1 MTPAPDCPSTVLV
14 VDDDVDIREAITEV
28 LEDNGYRAI
37 GAANGREAF
46 DRLKAEPEKPCA
58 ILLDIM
64 MPVMDGWQFRAEQ
77 QQDPELST
85 IPVVVVTAH
94 ADISEAV
101 SRMDPAAAM
110 KKPIQLTELLALIAK
125 LCP

>member
-1 MTPAPDCPSTVLV
+1 MTPAPGCPSTVLV
-14 VDDDVDIREAITEV
+14 VDDDADIRESISEV
-28 LEDNGYRAI
+28 LEDHGYRAI
-37 GAANGREAF
+37 GAANGREAI

-64 MPVMDGWQFRAEQ
+64 MPIMDGWQFRDVQ
-77 QQDPELST
+77 RQDPDLST

-94 ADISEAV
+94 ADVDEARN
-101 SRMDPAAAM
+101 RMDVVAAM
-110 KKPIQLTELLALIAK
+110 KKPIQLTELMALIAK